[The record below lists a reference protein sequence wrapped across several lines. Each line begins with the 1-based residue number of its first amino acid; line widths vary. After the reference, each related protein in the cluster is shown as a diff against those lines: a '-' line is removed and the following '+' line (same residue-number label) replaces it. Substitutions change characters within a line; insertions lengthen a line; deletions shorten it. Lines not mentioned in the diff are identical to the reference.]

1 MAEVSKK
8 KLIIGLGGAFNPVHT
23 QHVQVMVI
31 AREFLERNTEYQVV
45 AGVLAVAPD
54 GYVRGKT
61 RKLQQRAMKTE
72 HRIQLCEIACVEQ
85 SDWLRPYPTPSG
97 SALESCKK
105 LREDLKKKGEKDDL
119 HLAVIVG
126 ADRAINR
133 AFKAKWSSSKPQD
146 HLTVCIGRKGET
158 KDVKKLWEKDLKE
171 SKVPHPESFF
181 LVGEEA
187 SDVSSTQIRSVLSE
201 MHAATSQ
208 KEKFKSLKKLSDRR
222 MSTPEMNQYL
232 LDNELDL
239 YFE

>member
-1 MAEVSKK
+1 MAEVPKK
-8 KLIIGLGGAFNPVHT
+8 KIIIGLGGAFNPVHT

-31 AREFLERNTEYQVV
+31 AREFLEKNTEYQVV

-61 RKLQQRAMKTE
+61 RKLQQRAMKAE
-72 HRIQLCEIACVEQ
+72 HRIRLCEIACVEQ
-85 SDWLRPYPTPSG
+85 SDWLRPYPTPCG

-158 KDVKKLWEKDLKE
+158 KEVKELWEKDMKE

-181 LVGEEA
+181 LVGKEA
-187 SDVSSTQIRSVLSE
+187 SDVSSTQVRSILSE

-208 KEKFKSLKKLSDRR
+208 KEKLKSLKKLSDRR

-232 LDNELDL
+232 LDNELEL
-239 YFE
+239 YF